1 MQMERNK
8 LEGAMVARN
17 AEIEHLKADNQRY
30 ANEWECRERSLVNSH
45 ELRIQHLLSDLTTR
59 DKHNSE
65 LHNCLHRATVE
76 LQTYKG
82 ELQKSQRQSE
92 VSLLPALQ
100 SHGNQLSLICGAY
113 GLFQTNQT

>member
-1 MQMERNK
+1 
-8 LEGAMVARN
+8 
-17 AEIEHLKADNQRY
+17 
-30 ANEWECRERSLVNSH
+30 
-45 ELRIQHLLSDLTTR
+45 LTTR